1 MFPLALL
8 RTTQWAPCTR
18 RSRCR
23 RHQQGLATSPTGPTQ
38 RVLSP
43 DAAFP
48 VKRPQPPSLRRPI
61 RLRGVTV
68 ILTCRRAAA
77 QRRPLPLQPSAFPT
91 WRWLVGCP
99 GCLLGSEMPDE
110 VPIAQNCA
118 FSGGISHSYPRGLL
132 VRLPLDATAARWP
145 SDLGILHVAQRTGD
159 AFKDFLAITGQP

>member
-99 GCLLGSEMPDE
+99 GCLLGSEMLNE
-110 VPIAQNCA
+110 VPIAQDCA
-118 FSGGISHSYPRGLL
+118 FSGGVSHSYPRDSSYVFRWMPQPLAGRQTWGSCTWHS
-132 VRLPLDATAARWP
+132 VRGTR
-145 SDLGILHVAQRTGD
+145 SKISSQ
-159 AFKDFLAITGQP
+159 